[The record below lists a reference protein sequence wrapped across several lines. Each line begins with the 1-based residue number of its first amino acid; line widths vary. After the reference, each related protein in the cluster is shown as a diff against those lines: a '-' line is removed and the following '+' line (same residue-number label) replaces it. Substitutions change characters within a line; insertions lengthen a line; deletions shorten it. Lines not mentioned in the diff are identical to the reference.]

1 MGYFD
6 ARIKE
11 YGGSI
16 GYEGMKQKANLKF
29 NVKRSTKNTIQVVGS
44 SNSSYS
50 GRVLKPSKL
59 SQVYIRNIA
68 QSKGCLCMEE
78 THGAVAD
85 PDVVAIGH
93 TAWNYRTV
101 VNSIG
106 YAIIRKLLAK
116 AGVYPDSV
124 VSNCQLGNRDGTA
137 NGAWSLI
144 MDYYDTL
151 GVENRVDF
159 EVPQNA
165 TIDTL
170 AGSSGLIGR
179 ITTQMSD
186 ENPDMLTNIYLYSS
200 YYNENGKRLMAH
212 LNLKQCHLKLMMH
225 ATTSF
230 QNRTLGATT
239 SSGLQDSVDAQP
251 LKGPAYTFRGLP
263 QSKGSS
269 HQVIENCRREGVI
282 LWRKADSIYAEQWGE
297 VPVRN
302 EFSNVSE
309 SQYCRLGPGQIKSF
323 SLSKEYNGPFEKVI
337 DDIKFTRDGSGVN
350 QRYGTTPGPCQVV
363 FFEEEMN
370 TGSGNSINLGYE
382 SQHTAGAV
390 LTQMKAQNLHPW
402 FATSAV
408 SNP

>member
-1 MGYFD
+1 MLFD
-6 ARIKE
+6 KDFEARS
-11 YGGSI
+11 GLFGSFWN
-16 GYEGMKQKANLKF
+16 KK
-29 NVKRSTKNTIQVVGS
+29 STS
-44 SNSSYS
+44 ALAPSNSSYA

-68 QSKGCLCMEE
+68 QSKGALCMEE
-78 THGAVAD
+78 THGSVAD

-101 VNSIG
+101 VNAIG
-106 YAIIRKLLAK
+106 YSIIRKLLAK

-124 VSNCQLGNRDGTA
+124 VSNCQLGNRDGA
-137 NGAWSLI
+137 VNGAWSLI
-144 MDYYDTL
+144 MDYYDTN
-151 GVENRVDF
+151 GTENRIDF

-179 ITTQMSD
+179 LTSQMSN

-200 YYNENGKRLMAH
+200 FYNENGKRLMAH
-212 LNLKQCHLKLMMH
+212 LNLKQCNLKLMIH

-239 SSGLQDSVDAQP
+239 SSGLQDAVDAQP
-251 LKGPAYTFRGLP
+251 LKGPAYAFRGLP
-263 QSKGSS
+263 QSKGAS
-269 HQVIENCRREGVI
+269 HQPIENCRREGVI

-302 EFSNVSE
+302 EFSNIYE

-323 SLSKEYNGPFEKVI
+323 SISKEFNGSFEKVI
-337 DDIKFTRDGSGVN
+337 DDIKFTREGSGVN
-350 QRYGTTPGPCQVV
+350 VRYSTTPGPCQVV

-382 SQHTAGAV
+382 AQHTAGAV
-390 LTQMKAQNLHPW
+390 VTQMKAPNLHPW
-402 FATSAV
+402 FASSAV
-408 SNP
+408 SNPA